1 MSPMT
6 NVKPADLLVRPEPEV
21 LTFVGPDGTDLRSY
35 LVELNQ
41 MYADNV
47 VQRTKV
53 APVVHQLSKLYEE
66 VNGGGASRGQIQAL
80 EHYAAMVPEYGVA
93 VESRVP
99 VMAYTERRSQ
109 TNRGPAL
116 EAISMLQGGLIFA
129 AGAAAVFL
137 LYKMCKWLYKVWT
150 KDDKKVEKVASEAA
164 KTAGALEQ
172 ASTGDEVDGI
182 LSRINSNSERG
193 PAVDLV
199 HETFSKLVADFGSLP
214 GGSERELGNVTKGME
229 RYIDVASK
237 LFDDAKSLATDV
249 SADKGIDE
257 AAVAKIQKLCEAY
270 SKPLTA
276 WPGFT
281 GLLREYGVN
290 IETRSLQAVGVDV
303 EDVSGAVAKLKT
315 AWENDSKKPA
325 LKSSKLAKNDM
336 VIISRLLTAI
346 NKNLDPAAGFFPEQ
360 EKVAKEI
367 GELTKRVEGLNNT
380 YQSLSKEPKP
390 DNAVNLAKL
399 ADLNDLCSVWG
410 KLLTDYT
417 SLVQFLLNRI
427 GAFTSA
433 STKFM
438 TIYAETANKNAGGS
452 ATANA

>member
-1 MSPMT
+1 M
-6 NVKPADLLVRPEPEV
+6 
-21 LTFVGPDGTDLRSY
+21 
-35 LVELNQ
+35 
-41 MYADNV
+41 
-47 VQRTKV
+47 
-53 APVVHQLSKLYEE
+53 
-66 VNGGGASRGQIQAL
+66 
-80 EHYAAMVPEYGVA
+80 
-93 VESRVP
+93 
-99 VMAYTERRSQ
+99 
-109 TNRGPAL
+109 
-116 EAISMLQGGLIFA
+116 
-129 AGAAAVFL
+129 
-137 LYKMCKWLYKVWT
+137 
-150 KDDKKVEKVASEAA
+150 
-164 KTAGALEQ
+164 
-172 ASTGDEVDGI
+172 
-182 LSRINSNSERG
+182 
-193 PAVDLV
+193 
-199 HETFSKLVADFGSLP
+199 
-214 GGSERELGNVTKGME
+214 
-229 RYIDVASK
+229 
-237 LFDDAKSLATDV
+237 
-249 SADKGIDE
+249 
-257 AAVAKIQKLCEAY
+257 
-270 SKPLTA
+270 
-276 WPGFT
+276 
-281 GLLREYGVN
+281 REYGVN

-380 YQSLSKEPKP
+380 YQALGKEPKP
-390 DNAVNLAKL
+390 ENAVNLAKL

-427 GAFTSA
+427 GAFTAA

>member
-6 NVKPADLLVRPEPEV
+6 NVKPNDLLVRPEPEV
-21 LTFVGPDGTDLRSY
+21 LTFIGPDGTDLRSY

-41 MYADNV
+41 MYADSV

-66 VNGGGASRGQIQAL
+66 VNGGGAARGQIQAL

-99 VMAYTERRSQ
+99 IMAYTERRSL

-129 AGAAAVFL
+129 AGAAAIFL
-137 LYKMCKWLYKVWT
+137 LYKMCKWLYKVWS
-150 KDDKKVEKVASEAA
+150 KDDKKAEKVAGDAA
-164 KTAGALEQ
+164 KTAEAMEQ
-172 ASTGDEVDGI
+172 AATGADADGI
-182 LSRINSNSERG
+182 LNRINSNSERG

-214 GGSERELGNVTKGME
+214 GGSERELGNVTKGLE
-229 RYIDVASK
+229 RYVDISSK
-237 LFDDAKSLATDV
+237 LFDEAKTLAMDV

-270 SKPLTA
+270 SKPLSA

-281 GLLREYGVN
+281 ALLREYGVE
-290 IETRSLQAVGVDV
+290 IETRRLQAVGVDV
-303 EDVSGAVAKLKT
+303 EDVSGAVARLKAT
-315 AWENDSKKPA
+315 WDADSKKPA
-325 LKSSKLAKNDM
+325 LKNSKLAKNDM

-346 NKNLDPAAGFFPEQ
+346 NKNLDPAAGYFPDH
-360 EKVAKEI
+360 EKVTKEI
-367 GELTKRVEGLNNT
+367 GELTQRVEGLNNT

-427 GAFTSA
+427 GAFTAA

-438 TIYAETANKNAGGS
+438 TIYTEAANQNANGGKSTTA
-452 ATANA
+452 